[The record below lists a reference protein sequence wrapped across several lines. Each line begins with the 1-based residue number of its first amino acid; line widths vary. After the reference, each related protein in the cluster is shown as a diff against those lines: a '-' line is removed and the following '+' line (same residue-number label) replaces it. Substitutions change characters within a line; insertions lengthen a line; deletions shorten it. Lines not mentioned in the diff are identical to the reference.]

1 MSKKSL
7 VLYRNESTVIKD
19 VKAGD
24 YVITERGYLFNDVHT
39 KRCEI
44 IIEGELS
51 ISLTDKYK
59 VITSDE
65 AAALINE
72 YKQPASSLASMKQE
86 LEKCKKE
93 LEKCKKELEEC
104 KNSDTAQL
112 QSKIAELELKTAELE
127 KANEALTKENETLKV
142 KVSELEK
149 ANESVKKK

>member
-7 VLYRNESTVIKD
+7 VLYRNESTVIKE

-24 YVITERGYLFNDVHT
+24 YVIAERGYLFNDVHT

-93 LEKCKKELEEC
+93 LEEY
-104 KNSDTAQL
+104 KNSDTTKL

-127 KANEALTKENETLKV
+127 KANEELAKENETLKV

>member
-7 VLYRNESTVIKD
+7 VLYRNESTVIKE

-24 YVITERGYLFNDVHT
+24 YVIAERGYLFNDVHT

-51 ISLTDKYK
+51 ISLVDKYK

-65 AAALINE
+65 ATALINE

-93 LEKCKKELEEC
+93 LEEY

-112 QSKIAELELKTAELE
+112 QLKIKELELKIQELV
-127 KANEALTKENETLKV
+127 KTNEVLTKENESLKV

-149 ANESVKKK
+149 TAADSKKKA